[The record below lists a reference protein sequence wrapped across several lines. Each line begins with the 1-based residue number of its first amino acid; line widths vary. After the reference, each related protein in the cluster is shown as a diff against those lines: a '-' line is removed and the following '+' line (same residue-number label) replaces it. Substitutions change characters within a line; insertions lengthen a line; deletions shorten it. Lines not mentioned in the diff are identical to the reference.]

1 MGKPS
6 SLCFPPEPGEMTA
19 LGWCWSLCT
28 TAALIFL
35 GAGSEGVTHRQPIWR
50 ACFFP
55 AYFNFWAVAAY
66 YFPIELAAVVL
77 CYTFNASSVC
87 TCLFSFFFFNL
98 LSQAAEGDGAA
109 DWDRGVSF
117 LSEKR
122 LHRYLCLDKESK
134 QEDTRC
140 AFSGGGW
147 RKMDVLL
154 LLAEAWFFC
163 TAWFYFAGERS
174 RAGKGCFLCKDL
186 LDIFPFRQEEKDFFS
201 PQRTFFS
208 LTIYAFRI

>member
-66 YFPIELAAVVL
+66 CFPIELAAVVL

-87 TCLFSFFFFNL
+87 TCLFFFSICLVRL
-98 LSQAAEGDGAA
+98 L
-109 DWDRGVSF
+109 RGMELQTETEAFPF
-117 LSEKR
+117 LVR
-122 LHRYLCLDKESK
+122 RDCIAICAW
-134 QEDTRC
+134 TRK
-140 AFSGGGW
+140 AN
-147 RKMDVLL
+147 RKIRVVLL
-154 LLAEAWFFC
+154 VGEG
-163 TAWFYFAGERS
+163 GERWMFYCYS
-174 RAGKGCFLCKDL
+174 QKLGFFVLRGFILPGKGAG
-186 LDIFPFRQEEKDFFS
+186 QEKVVFFVK
-201 PQRTFFS
+201 
-208 LTIYAFRI
+208 IC